1 MALRR
6 PEPGLTWKTKMPSS
20 AFVRIVVVAI
30 LPCLAAAPVARAQ
43 ETPATEMHATGYSGG
58 VFRFAGDVGRDF
70 SHQAG
75 YPFRLLRSNP
85 FRFIAGAG
93 LFAGLVATDHAT
105 HETIASPQFVHEH
118 GLEGATSW
126 MSGMSGPARVIPLAA
141 AVGVVSAF
149 GPAHERETGL
159 MLSEALI
166 TSGVWTGAVKF
177 ASGRERPRETSEFVS
192 DWTGPAAV
200 FADDPTGSHSMHS
213 FPSGH
218 ASGAFAIATVLSHQY
233 PAHGIVPLLA
243 YGTAAAIGYARMA
256 QQAHW
261 LSDVVVGG
269 FIGYGCARQVISARE
284 ERALQSDRSAAN
296 AWHLYVDAGGDMHAL
311 GLLFQF

>member
-1 MALRR
+1 MTR
-6 PEPGLTWKTKMPSS
+6 SS
-20 AFVRIVVVAI
+20 FVRIVVVAI

-43 ETPATEMHATGYSGG
+43 ESPAPEMHATGYSGG
-58 VFRFAGDVGRDF
+58 VFRFVSDLGRDF
-70 SHQAG
+70 SNQAG
-75 YPFRLLRSNP
+75 YPFRVLRNDP
-85 FRFIAGAG
+85 FRFVAGAG

-105 HETIASPQFVHEH
+105 HQAIASPEFVREH
-118 GLEGATSW
+118 GLEGPTSW

-141 AVGVVSAF
+141 AVGIMSAF

-166 TSGVWTGAVKF
+166 TSGVWTGALKF
-177 ASGRERPRETSEFVS
+177 ASGRERPRETSEFSS

-200 FADDPTGSHSMHS
+200 FADEAPGSHSMHS

-218 ASGAFAIATVLSHQY
+218 ASGAFAIATVLAHQY
-233 PAHGIVPLLA
+233 PTHGIVPLLA

-261 LSDVVVGG
+261 LSDVVAGG
-269 FIGYGCARQVISARE
+269 FLGYGCARQVISARE
-284 ERALQSDRSAAN
+284 ERELQGDRSAAN
-296 AWHLYVDAGGDMHAL
+296 AWRLFVDAGGDTRAL